1 MDNIS
6 AHYSARGLLPFVYN
20 CPICRSKSTQVNT
33 LFILGLVDCATYHC
47 EKCGVYFRR
56 LLPKKEA
63 VSRYYLSRYFRYPDN
78 IERAMAQK
86 QGGWIFETLRQND
99 INLNSVRYI
108 EFGAGRGW
116 LVSFIQNHGSFA
128 SVVGY
133 EPDKTSV
140 QWGREHFH
148 IDLREG
154 FLPDVLEGED
164 ICVESVAFLSL
175 VHVLEHLHM
184 PEDVL
189 KSLQTRFRDSY
200 IFIEVPDAERE
211 GLVMTLDTFPW
222 SSMGQHFWSFTEQS
236 LRILLQKSGF
246 EIVTC
251 TKDGEPGF
259 WDSNLQKLR
268 IWKAISDYYHN
279 CYQNGFNIKQ
289 GLLSFLKMACMCLST
304 GIKFFL
310 RRLFG
315 KTYNRIDLPVI
326 RLLAKTIPEGKK

>member
-6 AHYSARGLLPFVYN
+6 VHYPISGQLPFVYD
-20 CPICRSKSTQVNT
+20 CPICRCKSTQVNT

-56 LLPKKEA
+56 PLPKKEV
-63 VSRYYLSRYFRYPDN
+63 VSRYYLSHYFRYPDN
-78 IERAMAQK
+78 IEHAMAQE

-99 INLNSVRYI
+99 INLNSVQYV
-108 EFGAGRGW
+108 EFGASRGW
-116 LVSFIQNHGSFA
+116 LVSFMQNHGSFA

-133 EPDKTSV
+133 DPDKTSV
-140 QWGREHFH
+140 QWSREHFH

-154 FLPDVLEGED
+154 FLPDVLESED
-164 ICVESVAFLSL
+164 ICGESVAFLSL

-189 KSLQTRFRDSY
+189 KSLRTRFRDSY

-211 GLVMTLDTFPW
+211 GPLIVLDTFPF
-222 SSMGQHFWSFTEQS
+222 SSMGQHFWSFTEQA

-246 EIVTC
+246 EIIAC
-251 TKDGEPGF
+251 TKDGNTGF
-259 WDSNLQKLR
+259 WDSDMEKLR
-268 IWKAISDYYHN
+268 IWKTISDYYYNWH
-279 CYQNGFNIKQ
+279 QNGFNIKR
-289 GLLSFLKMACMCLST
+289 GLLIFLKMACMCLST

-310 RRLFG
+310 RQLFG
-315 KTYNRIDLPVI
+315 KTHNRLDLPVI
-326 RLLAKTIPEGKK
+326 RVLAKAIPGDKN